1 VLLGTDLFRAGAS
14 GEPRRRR
21 ASRWRPADETFR
33 RLGVLDELGLAVL
46 PLLLGRGMQPA
57 PSVGND
63 AALTLTGHR
72 ALPSS
77 TVEITYACV

>member
-1 VLLGTDLFRAGAS
+1 
-14 GEPRRRR
+14 
-21 ASRWRPADETFR
+21 
-33 RLGVLDELGLAVL
+33 VLDELGLAVL

-72 ALPSS
+72 APASEVGIRLPALADRPRGDRGGQGSRL
-77 TVEITYACV
+77 ELE